1 MKTLKLYG
9 SVLSPFVQRV
19 LFAARAKG
27 IELTLVPVG
36 PGGTQTDSFAA
47 KNPMRRVPVLEE
59 DDGWTLSE
67 SAAIVAYLDAIEPGA
82 ALLPVD
88 AREAARARMIAAI
101 VDNEVAAGLR
111 HFVIQSLF
119 RMYDRPEV
127 LDYGREQL
135 NKGLDVIEALGIG
148 GGWAVGDAPSVAD
161 ATLVPLLALADLIT
175 RNSDAGPLVSGR
187 PGLDRYFAFV
197 RMTPLGGQTFTEMND
212 AFAALMAARA
222 NA

>member
-1 MKTLKLYG
+1 MRLHG

-19 LFAARAKG
+19 LFAARVKG
-27 IELTLVPVG
+27 IELTPEPVG

-59 DDGWTLSE
+59 DDGWTLAE
-67 SAAIVAYLDAIEPGA
+67 SAAIVAYLDEIEPGPS
-82 ALLPVD
+82 LLPAGARD
-88 AREAARARMIAAI
+88 AAKARMIAAI

-119 RMYDRPEV
+119 RMHDTPAL

-135 NKGLDVIEALGIG
+135 NKGLDAIEALGIG
-148 GGWAVGDAPSVAD
+148 DGWVVGDAPSVAD
-161 ATLVPLLALADLIT
+161 ATFVPLLALADLIA

-187 PGLDRYFAFV
+187 PGVDAYCAFV
-197 RMTPLGGQTFTEMND
+197 RETPLGARTLAEMND
-212 AFAALMAARA
+212 AFAALVAARQ
-222 NA
+222 